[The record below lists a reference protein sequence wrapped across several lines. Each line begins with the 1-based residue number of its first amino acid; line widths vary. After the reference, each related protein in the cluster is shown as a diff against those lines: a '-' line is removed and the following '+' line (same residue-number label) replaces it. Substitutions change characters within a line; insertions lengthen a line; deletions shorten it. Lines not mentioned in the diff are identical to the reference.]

1 MGAVK
6 TIAILMATLKAAA
19 SEYAAQ
25 NQRYE
30 DAYNTLREAGVERP
44 SVSTTAATLSDD
56 LVLAYAELLGAER
69 AKTDAQRA
77 MWAAERAV
85 AEAVNG

>member
-19 SEYAAQ
+19 SAYAAQ
-25 NQRYE
+25 KQRYE

-44 SVSTTAATLSDD
+44 LDSTTAATLSDD

-69 AKTDAQRA
+69 AQTDARSA

>member
-6 TIAILMATLKAAA
+6 NIAILMATLKAAA

-25 NQRYE
+25 SQRYE

-44 SVSTTAATLSDD
+44 TDSRIAATLSDD
-56 LVLAYAELLGAER
+56 LALTYAELLGAER
-69 AKTDAQRA
+69 AK
-77 MWAAERAV
+77 MAAKHEVYVAECAV
-85 AEAVNG
+85 AKAVNG

>member
-6 TIAILMATLKAAA
+6 GIAILMATLKAAA
-19 SEYAAQ
+19 SAYAVQ
-25 NQRYE
+25 SQRYE